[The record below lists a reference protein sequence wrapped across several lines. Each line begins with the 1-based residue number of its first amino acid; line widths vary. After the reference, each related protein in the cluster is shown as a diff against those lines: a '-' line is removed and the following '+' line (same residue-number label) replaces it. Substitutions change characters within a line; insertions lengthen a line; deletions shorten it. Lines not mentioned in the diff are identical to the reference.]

1 MAEFALGMAA
11 GIPVGMATQTAQDT
25 ALNAIFQGLSM
36 IPMILVVALLIY
48 MKDLVIMIIN
58 IIPVT
63 FRMAFELLDPL
74 SFVKDLVHGI
84 ILGIQKIF
92 KGMFD
97 IFFGKLQESGNK
109 VPGAKDGIMP
119 NGLFNE
125 GSGPVIGNEKDRCL
139 KPTTFRLILMILC
152 PPFALFMKY
161 GMLRGWFYI
170 MLCGILT
177 YYFYY
182 FPGLLFACM
191 HTLCF

>member
-1 MAEFALGMAA
+1 MQIIEMFINIGQFAVSLAML
-11 GIPVGMATQTAQDT
+11 IKK
-25 ALNAIFQGLSM
+25 AL
-36 IPMILVVALLIY
+36 ILVPKIFKIAFAML
-48 MKDLVIMIIN
+48 N
-58 IIPVT
+58 PVT
-63 FRMAFELLDPL
+63 
-74 SFVKDLVHGI
+74 FVKDLVHGI
-84 ILGIQKIF
+84 IVGLQMIF

-109 VPGAKDGIMP
+109 VPGMEDGIMP

-125 GSGPVIGNEKDRCL
+125 GSGPVVGNEKDRCL

-152 PPFALFMKY
+152 PPFAVFMKY

-182 FPGLLFACM
+182 FPGLLFACL

>member
-1 MAEFALGMAA
+1 MQIIEMFINIGQFAVSLAML
-11 GIPVGMATQTAQDT
+11 IKK
-25 ALNAIFQGLSM
+25 AL
-36 IPMILVVALLIY
+36 ILVPKIFKIAFAML
-48 MKDLVIMIIN
+48 N
-58 IIPVT
+58 PVT
-63 FRMAFELLDPL
+63 
-74 SFVKDLVHGI
+74 FVKDLVHGI
-84 ILGIQKIF
+84 IVGLQMIF

-97 IFFGKLQESGNK
+97 IFFGKLQETGNK
-109 VPGAKDGIMP
+109 VPGMEDGIMP

-125 GSGPVIGNEKDRCL
+125 GSGPVVGNEKDRCL

>member
-1 MAEFALGMAA
+1 MQIIEMFINIGQFAVSLAML
-11 GIPVGMATQTAQDT
+11 IKK
-25 ALNAIFQGLSM
+25 AL
-36 IPMILVVALLIY
+36 ILVPKIFKIAFAML
-48 MKDLVIMIIN
+48 N
-58 IIPVT
+58 PVT
-63 FRMAFELLDPL
+63 
-74 SFVKDLVHGI
+74 FVKDLVHGI
-84 ILGIQKIF
+84 IVGLQMIF

-97 IFFGKLQESGNK
+97 IFFGKLQESSNK
-109 VPGAKDGIMP
+109 VPGMEDGIMP

-125 GSGPVIGNEKDRCL
+125 GSGPVVGNEKDRCL

-152 PPFALFMKY
+152 PPFAVFMKY

-182 FPGLLFACM
+182 FPGLLFACL